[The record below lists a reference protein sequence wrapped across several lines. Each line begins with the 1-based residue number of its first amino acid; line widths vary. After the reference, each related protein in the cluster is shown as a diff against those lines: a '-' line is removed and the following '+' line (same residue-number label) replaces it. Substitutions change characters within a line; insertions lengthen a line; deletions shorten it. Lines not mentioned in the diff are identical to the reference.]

1 MKSSKE
7 QQSYAI
13 EVYGCQ
19 MNFYDA
25 GLIAGILEQNGYRP
39 AAEMATADIMVV
51 NTCSVRDHAERR
63 ALGRIRELAGLRKQ
77 RPRSRLV
84 VCGCMAQRMGSKLLT
99 RIPGIDLVVGTGE
112 YRALPDLLRRAGRGR
127 AVATSGSLE
136 MYSGVKSPKAREILA
151 FVAVMRGCNNRCSY
165 CIVPQLRGPARS
177 RSLDDIL
184 REVQLLTEEG
194 VREITFL
201 GQNVN
206 AYRDGRYRF
215 ADLLRRAGRA
225 EQLCRIR
232 FTTSHPRDMSEGI
245 LMAMAECPE
254 VCEHLHLPLQSG
266 SDRILKDMRRGYTSE
281 QYRTVVSRARE
292 LIPGLSLTTDLI
304 AGFPGETEEDF
315 QQTLEMMQDVEFDG
329 AFTFQYSPRPGTEA
343 EHWPGQV
350 PSAVRHERL
359 ERLIDLQRRITRRVN
374 RRMMGQTV
382 EVLVEGRS
390 KRKATEL
397 MGRTGANKVVIFP
410 GDAVLAGRLVKVQIT
425 AVGGVTAKGK
435 MLRSGEPVLP

>member
-1 MKSSKE
+1 MKSTGE

-19 MNFYDA
+19 MNFYDG

-84 VCGCMAQRMGSKLLT
+84 VCGCMAQRMGPKLLDL
-99 RIPGIDLVVGTGE
+99 IPGIDLVVGTGE
-112 YRALPDLLRRAGRGR
+112 YRAFPDLLRKAEGGR
-127 AVATSGSLE
+127 AVATSSTLE
-136 MYSGVKSPKAREILA
+136 IYSEIRPPAAQELSV

-177 RSLDDIL
+177 RSMDDIF
-184 REVQLLTEEG
+184 REVQTLTGEG

-215 ADLLRRAGRA
+215 ADLLRRAGQVER
-225 EQLCRIR
+225 LCRIR

-245 LMAMAECPE
+245 LTAMAECPG

-266 SDRILKDMRRGYTSE
+266 SDRILKAMRRGYTSK
-281 QYRTVVSRARE
+281 QYRTVVERARE
-292 LIPGLSLTTDLI
+292 LIPGLSITTDLI

-315 QQTLEMMQDVEFDG
+315 QQTLEMMRDVEFDS
-329 AFTFQYSPRPGTEA
+329 AFTFQYSPRPGTDA

-350 PSAVRHERL
+350 PFAVGHERL
-359 ERLIDLQRRITRRVN
+359 ERLIALQHRIAQRVN
-374 RRMMGQTV
+374 RRMVGKTV
-382 EVLVEGRS
+382 EVLIEGRS
-390 KRKATEL
+390 KRNAAEL
-397 MGRTGANKVVIFP
+397 MGRTGTNKVVIFA
-410 GDAVLAGRLVKVQIT
+410 GDAALAGRLVRVQIT
-425 AVGGVTAKGK
+425 AVRGVTARGK
-435 MLRSGEPVLP
+435 MLSSGEPVLP